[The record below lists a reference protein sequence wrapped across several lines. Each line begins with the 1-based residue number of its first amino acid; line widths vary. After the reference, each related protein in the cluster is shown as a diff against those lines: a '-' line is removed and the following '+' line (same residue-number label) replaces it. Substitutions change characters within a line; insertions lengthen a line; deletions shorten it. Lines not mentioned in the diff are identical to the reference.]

1 MASTAYDEIL
11 EYSGIKQFGD
21 FRRVLVGD
29 RGTIASG
36 NLAKGLHLVF
46 DKGKFAENEVLFEDI
61 HKEKEPINI
70 LQRIGARD
78 QPGLIFNK
86 SGYEEVMRQI
96 ESRGEVSFVSLLD
109 KLKFAKESDEGVWS
123 SSPEAIKMR
132 CLSKNL
138 DKLLRETKPIYRM
151 YGDTMQYLT
160 VGLVEIETYQD
171 EVKKYPLF
179 LFSCP
184 ELDLKKL
191 SAKIDTTGF
200 MNFWLDKNVFEN
212 EIGKKRSN
220 NFEIS
225 LDNTFANEVNTF
237 STYMNDINLAAAYK
251 TVKVDPTYMAF
262 QIVTGFEA
270 EYIDPAW
277 SNILVKESENAG

>member
-1 MASTAYDEIL
+1 MNSTAFDEIL

-21 FRRVLVGD
+21 FRRVLVGN

-36 NLAKGLHLVF
+36 NLAKGMHLVF
-46 DKGKFAENEVLFEDI
+46 NKNKVAENESLFEN
-61 HKEKEPINI
+61 ESNAKEPISI
-70 LQRIGARD
+70 AQKIGSRA

-86 SGYEEVMRQI
+86 AGYEEVMRQV

-109 KLKFAKESDEGVWS
+109 KLKFERESDEDIWS
-123 SSPEAIKMR
+123 KSPDAVKKR
-132 CLSKNL
+132 CLSRNL
-138 DKLLRETKPIYRM
+138 DKLLKETKPIYRM

-160 VGLVEIETYQD
+160 VGMVEIETYQNVI
-171 EVKKYPLF
+171 EKYPLF

-184 ELDLKKL
+184 DLDLKKL
-191 SAKIDTTGF
+191 SARIDTSGF

-212 EIGKKRSN
+212 EIGRKRNN
-220 NFEIS
+220 NFEVS
-225 LDNTFANEVNTF
+225 LDNSFANEVNTF
-237 STYMNDINLAAAYK
+237 STYMNDINLAASYK
-251 TVKVDPTYMAF
+251 SVKVDPTYMAF

-277 SNILVKESENAG
+277 TNILQKDGTDD